1 MAFGFENELRAE
13 NDRLRNQLEE
23 AVGKAAWHYENL
35 TLLEE
40 KMVER
45 NAEIARLRLTDA
57 EREAV
62 DMARTVLCCTHD
74 AKRATHAATLRGL
87 LEKHNG
93 GAT

>member
-35 TLLEE
+35 TILEE

-57 EREAV
+57 ERDAIESCIADDEA
-62 DMARTVLCCTHD
+62 
-74 AKRATHAATLRGL
+74 ATAYVRAATLRGL
-87 LEKHNG
+87 LERLVG
-93 GAT
+93 ER